1 MSRENTIDVSQESV
15 DLFKKED
22 MVAFFDFTFNCRD
35 SGPVDGLCKISRPK
49 AGQSSMNYFSLLFIV
64 DTPDREIEE
73 QIQKVTGRLNEENLR
88 ASLGGMPY
96 SVLMPSVSVREK
108 ICIKQVD
115 IILEAPCQAK
125 VFITGKLFPAVLSI
139 TGFSSSGLI
148 WWQEKEPVAQSSS
161 PPQENL
167 IERIKRSLFGH

>member
-1 MSRENTIDVSQESV
+1 
-15 DLFKKED
+15 
-22 MVAFFDFTFNCRD
+22 
-35 SGPVDGLCKISRPK
+35 
-49 AGQSSMNYFSLLFIV
+49 MNYFSLLFIV

-161 PPQENL
+161 PPQET
-167 IERIKRSLFGH
+167 